1 MDEKMGKTMSV
12 LEAIIADVSQA
23 LFQKWANALPEDQRS
38 EENLNN
44 LSKNSTESTFFVVK
58 MFMDKFNE
66 AAEEIKSIPEPLTDQ
81 Q

>member
-1 MDEKMGKTMSV
+1 MDDKMNKTMTV

-23 LFQKWANALPEDQRS
+23 LFQKWANALPEDQRT
-38 EENLNN
+38 EENLSN
-44 LSKNSTESTFFVVK
+44 LSKNAQESSFFVVK

>member
-1 MDEKMGKTMSV
+1 MNKTMTV

-23 LFQKWANALPEDQRS
+23 LFQKWANALPEDQRT
-38 EENLNN
+38 EENLSN
-44 LSKNSTESTFFVVK
+44 LSKNAQESSFFVVK